1 MKTGWPVDNSEDV
14 DDFPDM
20 EALMQEASDQLMA
33 SRKGPKKPAKAG
45 KRPLED
51 ET

>member
-1 MKTGWPVDNSEDV
+1 MKTGWPVDNSEDF

-20 EALMQEASDQLMA
+20 EALLQEASDQLTGP
-33 SRKGPKKPAKAG
+33 RKGPAKAG